1 MNSETTKSLT
11 DLTQGSVHTSDD
23 IDIGDIEATNKEV
36 IVVKRGVSIIHNYYI
51 PIDRVEGW
59 DEHVVWLNIP
69 EQEVKDKYEKN
80 LEPDPSKYY
89 TKNQSYGNLDFQDS
103 RGNIPK
109 IAVIAK
115 KDK

>member
-1 MNSETTKSLT
+1 MNSEATKSLT
-11 DLTQGSVHTSDD
+11 DLTQESVHTSDD
-23 IDIGDIEATNKEV
+23 KDIGDIEATNKEV
-36 IVVKRGVSIIHNYYI
+36 IVVKRGVSNIHYYYI

-59 DEHVVWLNIP
+59 DEHVVRLNIT

-89 TKNQSYGNLDFQDS
+89 TKNQGYGNLDFQDS
-103 RGNIPK
+103 RGEIPK

-115 KDK
+115 KGK